1 MTKDGLA
8 GTISP
13 VARFPTSP
21 TEPGAMS
28 QPIAVDT
35 TAQTLWVLDELAFTW
50 REAQKEAVSAY
61 CHWRRV
67 RDRTTYA
74 IYRAAQDRA
83 DAAQDAL
90 HERWHVEQANA
101 TS

>member
-1 MTKDGLA
+1 MT
-8 GTISP
+8 
-13 VARFPTSP
+13 ARR
-21 TEPGAMS
+21 GAASMLS
-28 QPIAVDT
+28 VLRAPITHPDT
-35 TAQTLWVLDELAFTW
+35 ATPLWVLDELAFIW
-50 REAQKEAVSAY
+50 REAQKEAVYAY
-61 CHWRRV
+61 CHWRRI

-90 HERWHVEQANA
+90 TDRWQAAHA

>member
-1 MTKDGLA
+1 
-8 GTISP
+8 
-13 VARFPTSP
+13 
-21 TEPGAMS
+21 MS

-35 TAQTLWVLDELAFTW
+35 TATQTLWVLDELAFTW

-67 RDRTTYA
+67 RDRITYA

-90 HERWHVEQANA
+90 HERWQVEQANA
-101 TS
+101 ES